1 LLELIVQD
9 KSACKNKSEIEEA
22 TMSWTYSSDV
32 NTRKSTARAVYNSVL
47 SNLPSPEG
55 GKFGVFLD
63 PQNVVF

>member
-1 LLELIVQD
+1 
-9 KSACKNKSEIEEA
+9 
-22 TMSWTYSSDV
+22 MSWTYSSDV